1 MSLST
6 LFTCFTKI
14 KDPRK
19 KRGIR
24 HNFQSILKLVTLG
37 FCCRLVCL
45 EHIVLFAKEH
55 WKILKK
61 ELDFTRNK
69 PPDATTIGRVLA
81 KIDLKELEKAFRE
94 WISSILDTEEEYT
107 ASVDGKVLKNV
118 QGDKGNPICIVN
130 VFIHDIKLA
139 IAQIKVEE
147 KKGESTALK
156 EALKKLFKKYP
167 GLRILT
173 GDAAFSGRDL
183 CSMIT
188 EIGRDY
194 FMQIKGNQPK
204 IHEVL
209 KLHFEEE
216 TQNRKADDFTEE
228 KKRFDNQKR
237 NLDL

>member
-1 MSLST
+1 MSLLT

-19 KRGIR
+19 KRGVR

-61 ELDFTRNK
+61 ELGFTRRQ
-69 PPDATTIGRVLA
+69 PPDATTIGRVLS
-81 KIDLKELEKAFRE
+81 KINLNELEKAFRE
-94 WISSILDTEEEYT
+94 WVSVLLETEEEYT
-107 ASVDGKVLKNV
+107 ASVDGKVLENV
-118 QGDKGNPICIVN
+118 QGNKGNPICIVN
-130 VFIHDIKLA
+130 VFIHDIRLA

-156 EALKKLFKKYP
+156 DALKGLFKKYP

-173 GDAAFSGRDL
+173 GDAAYSGRDL
-183 CSMIT
+183 CGMIT

-194 FMQIKGNQPK
+194 LMQIKGNQPR

-209 KLHFEEE
+209 KMHFEEE
-216 TQNRKADDFTEE
+216 IQNRQADAFTEE
-228 KKRFDNQKR
+228 KKMIQ
-237 NLDL
+237 